1 MAPLSAQLGIDE
13 TSSDALNEVDAE
25 LNSENPSAP
34 GETGGRSQ
42 VCESSVARPLG
53 SEAATPAAA
62 ADAAS
67 GEGSLATGARDEG
80 QAKAVI
86 AQPAEPSVEAEK
98 NSPAGKTG
106 RDHEVGDS
114 SVAVASFDGAAVDPL
129 REALAA
135 LDDRDYATA
144 QRLFAAIGRKDVAE
158 AIKGALAALDRKDY
172 AKAQGLFEALG
183 QKGAAAAQV
192 KGSAPASPA
201 PLKPAAWAGGA
212 MGSDSRNKALDRNPV
227 TSPVEA
233 IPLADSA
240 YRPPLPQA
248 EKAEPRRLKPLL
260 LGTGL
265 VLFAILGVSAI
276 YGSPLNWTFPAT
288 KSQAIAGLSS
298 AADVLKA
305 DLEAITG
312 QSAREEER
320 SAAKPEVAGALVD
333 RAAAARVDEDLDYKI
348 AQRKGSVEGWRSFL
362 AAHGSGVH
370 AQSAKAEVEKLLLA
384 GQDPAPAAAEV
395 SNGSSTDAKTGSEVM
410 GSAPPDPGTEVA
422 ALTPDEICKR
432 DGERLERL
440 RSRPTNDE
448 AARFAGELGCE
459 KLRPQLLGLMESLGY
474 AAPAPAAAPPI
485 PSVKLGSA
493 LGPKWRATVAPVT
506 KGKDLRPQEEESPP
520 IEVEKQQAEAGKEG
534 NEAKNG
540 SEAKEADEMKLTK
553 ETKVMDRSAKSPVID
568 GRETDSTN
576 GPTTGAIPL
585 ARPEQPPSQHIRRHS
600 GKRGHWRERPYRWAF
615 YRLTGVAR
623 AYPFVWYL
631 AR

>member
-1 MAPLSAQLGIDE
+1 M
-13 TSSDALNEVDAE
+13 
-25 LNSENPSAP
+25 
-34 GETGGRSQ
+34 
-42 VCESSVARPLG
+42 
-53 SEAATPAAA
+53 
-62 ADAAS
+62 
-67 GEGSLATGARDEG
+67 
-80 QAKAVI
+80 
-86 AQPAEPSVEAEK
+86 
-98 NSPAGKTG
+98 
-106 RDHEVGDS
+106 
-114 SVAVASFDGAAVDPL
+114 
-129 REALAA
+129 
-135 LDDRDYATA
+135 
-144 QRLFAAIGRKDVAE
+144 
-158 AIKGALAALDRKDY
+158 AALDRKDY
-172 AKAQGLFEALG
+172 ATAQGLFEALG

-201 PLKPAAWAGGA
+201 PPKPAAWAGGSMA
-212 MGSDSRNKALDRNPV
+212 SDSRNEAGRKPV
-227 TSPVEA
+227 TSPLEV
-233 IPLADSA
+233 IPLADAA
-240 YRPPLPQA
+240 YRPPPSQT
-248 EKAEPRRLKPLL
+248 EKARSRRLKPLL

-265 VLFAILGVSAI
+265 VLFAIFGVSAI
-276 YGSPLNWTFPAT
+276 YTSPLNWTFPTT

-305 DLEAITG
+305 DLAAITG

-333 RAAAARVDEDLDYKI
+333 PAAAARVDEDLDYMI

-395 SNGSSTDAKTGSEVM
+395 SNGSSTDAKTGSEVV
-410 GSAPPDPGTEVA
+410 GSAPPDPATEVA

-459 KLRPQLLGLMESLGY
+459 KLRPQLLDLMESLGY

-485 PSVKLGSA
+485 PSGELGSA
-493 LGPKWRATVAPVT
+493 LGPKWRATVPQVT
-506 KGKDLRPQEEESPP
+506 KGKDLRPQEQESPP
-520 IEVEKQQAEAGKEG
+520 IDLGIVQEVEKQRAEAGNEG

-540 SEAKEADEMKLTK
+540 SEAKEADETKLTK
-553 ETKVMDRSAKSPVID
+553 ETKVMDLSANRPVID
-568 GRETDSTN
+568 GRETESTN
-576 GPTTGAIPL
+576 GPTGAIPL
-585 ARPEQPPSQHIRRHS
+585 ARPEEPPWQHIRRHS
-600 GKRGHWRERPYRWAF
+600 GERGHWSGRHYRWAF